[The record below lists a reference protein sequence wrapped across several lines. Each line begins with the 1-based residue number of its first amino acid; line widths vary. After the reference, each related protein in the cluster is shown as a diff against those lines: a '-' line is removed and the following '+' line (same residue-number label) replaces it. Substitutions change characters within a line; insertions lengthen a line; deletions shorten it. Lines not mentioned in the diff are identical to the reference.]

1 MLNCSLLPISTY
13 IANYVQMDKMSCT
26 YSQETEVLEGSH
38 FTPVTV
44 DDLSQGAA
52 YGYNK

>member
-1 MLNCSLLPISTY
+1 
-13 IANYVQMDKMSCT
+13 MDKMSCT
-26 YSQETEVLEGSH
+26 YSQETEVLEGSY